1 MLAWAVGLPALL
13 VALYVAAGYGLGA
26 LTFSRIEMPDQSGGD
41 VPVFVYSNGYHASL
55 VLPLAGGGVDWSAK
69 FPDSDFVS
77 VRSGA
82 THVMFGWGERDFYM
96 NTRRL
101 ADLEAGVALRAIAGL
116 GGAVMHVTL
125 IGEPVPGP
133 MLRPLTLP
141 AARYRDLARFIDASF
156 ARDASGRIR
165 VHPGK
170 GYGAHDA
177 FYEGTGRYS
186 LFYTCNEWVAR
197 ALRAAGEPTGLWT
210 PFASSLLR
218 RP

>member
-1 MLAWAVGLPALL
+1 LLAWAFGIPLL
-13 VALYVAAGYGLGA
+13 SVALYVAAGYGLGA
-26 LTFSRIEMPDQSGGD
+26 LTFAPAEVPDKSGGD
-41 VPVFVYSNGYHASL
+41 VGVFVYSNGYHASL
-55 VLPLAGGGVDWSAK
+55 VLPLNGGGVDLSAK
-69 FPDSDFVS
+69 FPDGDFVAAP
-77 VRSGA
+77 SGA

-101 ADLEAGVALRAIAGL
+101 ADLEAGVAIRAVAGL
-116 GGAVMHVTL
+116 GGAVMHVTM

-141 AARYRDLARFIDASF
+141 VERYRDLVRFIDASF
-156 ARDASGRIR
+156 ARDGSGRIR

-170 GYGAHDA
+170 GYGAYDA